1 MAKIRIKELVSKELE
16 GFLAKNGYEL
26 YNVEFVKEGRDWF
39 LRVYIDRVQDSGGG
53 IGTDDCEK
61 VSRYLSARLDAL
73 DPIEQNYYLEV
84 SSPGLDRI
92 LLKESDYTR
101 YAGRYVNVTLYQGLN
116 GKKTYFG
123 KLEGLLDGNLVIIDE
138 KENRIEIPMERVA
151 KTRLAV
157 VL

>member
-1 MAKIRIKELVSKELE
+1 MAKLKITELVAEALE
-16 GFLAKNGYEL
+16 GFLTKNGYEL
-26 YNVEFVKEGRDWF
+26 YLVEFIKEGKDWF
-39 LRVYIDRVQDSGGG
+39 LRLYIDRTEDSNGG

-61 VSRYLSARLDAL
+61 VSRYLSARLDEL

-84 SSPGLDRI
+84 SSPGMDRA

-101 YAGRYVNVTLYQGLN
+101 YAGRYVNVALYQGLN

-123 KLEGLLDGNLVIIDE
+123 KLEGLKDGNLAIIDE
-138 KENRIEIPMERVA
+138 KGNRIEIPMEKVA

-157 VL
+157 IF